1 MRIEDRILEVVKKN
15 MEKKVEFEMEDTIEN
30 IGIDSLGI
38 MIITDGIEDEFGII
52 LDRDKLDTEM
62 TINQLVNMIKEK
74 VN

>member
-30 IGIDSLGI
+30 IGVDSLGI

>member
-1 MRIEDRILEVVKKN
+1 MRIEDKILEVVKKN